1 MKLIS
6 IAVRNDLVSVALYV
20 DGSAV
25 DKRVV
30 RYRDDGNIYERMLFA
45 VKKAVLSFKGYLEE
59 SFDDDIVTFEVSN
72 SVIVKW
78 FSEGQASKD
87 YKVQFSD
94 VYDILDKVPIR
105 YNFVKSKKPY
115 AIRFLE
121 EGTTQF
127 SVSGV
132 ESLLSESSGSDFDGS
147 QADSDVSDD
156 SDVEDLDVNDL
167 VDF

>member
-20 DGSAV
+20 NGSIV

-30 RYRDDGNIYERMLFA
+30 RYRDGGNIYERMLFA

-59 SFDDDIVTFEVSN
+59 TFDDDIVTFEVSN

-94 VYDILDKVPIR
+94 VYDILDRVPMR
-105 YNFVKSKKPY
+105 YNFVKAKKPY
-115 AIRFLE
+115 AVRFLE
-121 EGTTQF
+121 EGATQV
-127 SVSGV
+127 SVSGI
-132 ESLLSESSGSDFDGS
+132 ESLLSE
-147 QADSDVSDD
+147 DSAPEE
-156 SDVEDLDVNDL
+156 VEDEVDVNDL